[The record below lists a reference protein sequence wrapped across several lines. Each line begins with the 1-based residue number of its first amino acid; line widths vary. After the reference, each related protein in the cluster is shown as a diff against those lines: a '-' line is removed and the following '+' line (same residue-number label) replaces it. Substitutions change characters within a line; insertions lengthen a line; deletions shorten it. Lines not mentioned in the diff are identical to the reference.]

1 LQQNLE
7 LETTKDLYFRDGA
20 YTPQRRQIHENI
32 VDQALSSV
40 QPAQQQPLVV
50 FLGGGSAS
58 GKSTIV
64 KRYLQKFKNFNEG
77 ILLIDS
83 DKIKT
88 MLPEYQKMVE
98 TDPKNAANRL
108 HDESSDIATKMYE
121 AGLRNKVNMILD
133 GTIASQRLDPSD

>member
-40 QPAQQQPLVV
+40 QPARISRLLFFLV
-50 FLGGGSAS
+50 G
-58 GKSTIV
+58 
-64 KRYLQKFKNFNEG
+64 E
-77 ILLIDS
+77 LLRVNLLSQNNICS
-83 DKIKT
+83 SLRLIKT
-88 MLPEYQKMVE
+88 ILPEYQKMVE